1 MVASKIAGKM
11 LIEGKMHCLTGLHIG
26 GNQDVSEIG
35 GVDLL
40 VIRDA
45 VSREPYIPGSSLKG
59 KLRSLLERHH
69 FAKGTLEFNKKM
81 IVGGQNISHHEC
93 GENKCVICR
102 LFGASRSKDGST
114 KENLPASL
122 YVRDAYLTE
131 ESRDKLS
138 QLESAYYLS
147 EVKFE
152 NTLDRIT
159 CAANP
164 RQIERVPRGTEFHF
178 QMVYNLWQ
186 PENFQYLEEDMKEL
200 FAALRL
206 LNDDYLGGHGSRGYG
221 HVEIKGLTLKWRGL
235 SYYTGEGKEEKEEPV
250 ELTGDVKQL
259 IDKIFQ
265 HGTGGT
271 LGEDK

>member
-1 MVASKIAGKM
+1 MVESVITGKI
-11 LIEGKMHCLTGLHIG
+11 LIEGKIHCLTGLHIG
-26 GNQDVSEIG
+26 GNQGVSEIG

-45 VSREPYIPGSSLKG
+45 ASREPYIPGSSLKG
-59 KLRSLLERHH
+59 KLRSLLEKYH
-69 FAKGTLEFNKKM
+69 FAKGKLKFNKKM
-81 IVGGQNISHHEC
+81 IVGGQSISHHEC
-93 GENKCVICR
+93 GESACAICR
-102 LFGASRSKDGST
+102 LFGASRSKDDVV

-131 ESRDKLS
+131 ESKDKLL

-164 RQIERVPRGTEFHF
+164 RQIERVPRGTKFCF

-186 PENFQYLEEDMKEL
+186 SKELTQLKEDMEEL
-200 FAALRL
+200 FTAFRL

-221 HVEIKGLTLKWRGL
+221 HIEIKRLTLKWRGL
-235 SYYTGEGKEEKEEPV
+235 GYYAGEEKEEKEESV
-250 ELTGDVKQL
+250 EVTGDVGQL
-259 IDKIFQ
+259 IAKIFQ
-265 HGTGGT
+265 YSTGRTSG
-271 LGEDK
+271 

>member
-1 MVASKIAGKM
+1 MVASKIAGKI
-11 LIEGKMHCLTGLHIG
+11 LIEGKIHCLTGLHIG

-45 VSREPYIPGSSLKG
+45 ASREPYIPGSSLKG

-93 GENKCVICR
+93 GENGCAVCR
-102 LFGASRSKDGST
+102 LFGASRSKDVV

-131 ESRDKLS
+131 ESKEKLL

-164 RQIERVPRGTEFHF
+164 RQIERVPRGVEFRF

-200 FAALRL
+200 FTALRL

-221 HVEIKGLTLKWRGL
+221 YIEMKRLTLKWRGL
-235 SYYTGEGKEEKEEPV
+235 GYYTGEEKEEKEESV

-265 HGTGGT
+265 HSAGGT
-271 LGEDK
+271 SREGK